1 MTAVSFCISL
11 EKRKKENFLSAEGN
25 NPLKSAG
32 KP

>member
-1 MTAVSFCISL
+1 MTAVSFFVIL
-11 EKRKKENFLSAEGN
+11 LKKENFLSAEGN